1 MVLSPIR
8 NSQFATRS
16 PSLRVTE
23 LRLTHFRNYEQA
35 ELATDGSIIVL
46 TGANGS
52 GKTNLLEALSLLTPG
67 RGLRR
72 ANLVDVCNSLGP
84 GTWAVAA
91 RLDRNGDQ
99 LAIGTGIS
107 AAQQGEGIEL
117 AQRKVRINAADAK
130 PGELAD
136 HVSALW
142 LTPESDGLFRGPAG
156 DRRRFLDRLI
166 LALDPAHGARVNAL
180 DKLLR
185 SRNRLLSEPQ
195 WDDKWL
201 TAIEHELAEA
211 AISVSAARLSQVES
225 LAASITAHQS
235 IASPFPFALLS
246 MSGEIEDSLRVHS
259 SVIAEDRYRDILS
272 QTRGIDAAAGRTTR
286 GSHLSDLSVVHGPKN
301 IAAGQAS
308 TGEQKALL
316 VGLIL
321 AQARHVAETRGLAPL
336 LLLDEIAAHLDS
348 IRRASL
354 YDELEKLSA
363 QAWLTGTD
371 LEMFATLSGRAS
383 FVEVTN
389 GMLRVA
395 A

>member
-1 MVLSPIR
+1 MALSPIR
-8 NSQFATRS
+8 YSQFAIRS

-35 ELATDGSIIVL
+35 ELVTDGAIIVL

-52 GKTNLLEALSLLTPG
+52 GKTNLLEAISLLTPG

-72 ANLVDVCNSLGP
+72 ANLNEVCNVQGP
-84 GTWAVAA
+84 GSWAVAA
-91 RLDRNGDQ
+91 RLDHNGDD
-99 LAIGTGIS
+99 LAIGTGLS
-107 AAQQGEGIEL
+107 APLLDEET
-117 AQRKVRINAADAK
+117 AQREVRINALSAK
-130 PGELAD
+130 ASDLAGY
-136 HVSALW
+136 VSALW

-166 LALDPAHGARVNAL
+166 LALDPAHGTRVNAL

-211 AISVSAARLSQVES
+211 AIAVSAARLSQVDS
-225 LAASITAHQS
+225 LQASILGHQCQS
-235 IASPFPFALLS
+235 SPFPFAILN
-246 MSGEIEDSLRVHS
+246 MSGEIEDSLRAHS
-259 SVIAEDRYRDILS
+259 SVIAEDHYRDTLQ
-272 QTRGIDAAAGRTTR
+272 QTRSIDAQAGRTTR

-301 IAAGQAS
+301 IVAEQAS

-321 AQARHVAETRGLAPL
+321 AQMRHVTSLRGQAPL

-348 IRRASL
+348 LRRAAL
-354 YDELEKLSA
+354 YNELEKLSA
-363 QAWLTGTD
+363 QTWLTGTD
-371 LEMFATLSGRAS
+371 IEMFATLSGRAS
-383 FVEVTN
+383 FVGVTN
-389 GMLRVA
+389 GTLRVA